1 MMRRF
6 LALCYLLVLVLVSF
20 SCAFRVKPTSSS
32 RHAGPLQQQ
41 QQRQQPEAEGRIS
54 SGAPTQKTSE
64 TLLDEDDPILAIPN
78 IQESSSSSSST
89 SPWSPH
95 AAAATSSSSSS
106 SSTSSSEKEMEKEK
120 QKQKEEDTKKS
131 LGSNVGAA
139 EVEDLLQAL
148 DEKEGRL
155 KKKEE
160 EEEAR
165 KNSSGVGQLLDEALR
180 LIGKV
185 FIYM

>member
-20 SCAFRVKPTSSS
+20 SCAFRVKPPSSS

-106 SSTSSSEKEMEKEK
+106 SSSSTSTS
-120 QKQKEEDTKKS
+120 
-131 LGSNVGAA
+131 
-139 EVEDLLQAL
+139 
-148 DEKEGRL
+148 
-155 KKKEE
+155 
-160 EEEAR
+160 
-165 KNSSGVGQLLDEALR
+165 
-180 LIGKV
+180 
-185 FIYM
+185 